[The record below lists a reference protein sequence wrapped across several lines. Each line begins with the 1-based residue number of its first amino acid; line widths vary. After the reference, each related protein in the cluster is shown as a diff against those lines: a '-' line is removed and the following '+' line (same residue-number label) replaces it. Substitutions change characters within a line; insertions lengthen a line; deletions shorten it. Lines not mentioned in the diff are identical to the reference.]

1 MGVIEETRQLIQDF
15 LAPELRSIAARLDSI
30 EAKMDERFKGV
41 DERLK
46 GIEERFKLQD
56 WRMNSA
62 EQLASDRH
70 AQILQAV
77 ARLAD
82 VYELKERVARIE
94 AREKAS

>member
-15 LAPELRSIAARLDSI
+15 LAPELRSIAARLDALESR
-30 EAKMDERFKGV
+30 MDERFKSV
-41 DERLK
+41 
-46 GIEERFKLQD
+46 EERFKLQD
-56 WRMNSA
+56 WRMSSA

-70 AQILQAV
+70 AQVMQAL